1 MTNIQT
7 NSDKV
12 AISLSAL
19 CAFHCLILPLL
30 TVLIPSFA
38 ALPLQDEAFHIW
50 MVVAVVPISLFAL
63 TMGCKKHK
71 NLSMLLMGTAGLII
85 LSVAAFFGHD
95 LLGEGL
101 EKMFTLGWCINHC
114 DCPYMELSLYA
125 NINICVNAHHKVILG
140 FNSINFFL

>member
-1 MTNIQT
+1 MINIQT

-50 MVVAVVPISLFAL
+50 MIVAVVPISLFAL

-71 NLSMLLMGTAGLII
+71 NFSMLLIGALGLMI
-85 LSVAAFFGHD
+85 LGVAAFFGHD
-95 LLGEGL
+95 LLGEKL
-101 EKMFTLGWCINHC
+101 EKGFTLVGALIIAIAHVLNYRLCQNQHLC
-114 DCPYMELSLYA
+114 ACPSQGD
-125 NINICVNAHHKVILG
+125 NGI
-140 FNSINFFL
+140 

>member
-1 MTNIQT
+1 MINIQT
-7 NSDKV
+7 NSDKI

-71 NLSMLLMGTAGLII
+71 NFSMLSMGAVGLII

-95 LLGEGL
+95 FLDKEV
-101 EKMFTLGWCINHC
+101 EKLFTLVG
-114 DCPYMELSLYA
+114 A
-125 NINICVNAHHKVILG
+125 VIIAITHVRNYRLCQKQ
-140 FNSINFFL
+140 FMCEH